1 MVDRKKFLITFKAA
15 AFTLAEVLIT
25 LAIIGVVAALT
36 LPGLIQKYEEKATV
50 TKVQKIYSVLTNAYN
65 LAKLEYGE
73 ATEWGLSYKSEDA
86 ETLLDIFS
94 KYIKHNKV
102 CHINDKTGCFPDVPY
117 KDFNGTH
124 TMQFTS
130 ERTYMQMSDGTL
142 IMFNTTSVLN
152 PTGKSSLI
160 AQIYVDINGF
170 KSPNRRGYDF
180 FYFYLWNDG
189 KLMPGGWEPTF
200 AAKDKNFKSELANKT
215 GDTGTRFA
223 NWIIE
228 KGNMEYLRCD
238 DLSYSGKSKCSE
250 K

>member
-73 ATEWGLSYKSEDA
+73 ATEWGLSHKSEDA

-94 KYIKHNKV
+94 KYINHNKV
-102 CHINDKTGCFPDVPY
+102 CHIGDKTGCFPDVLY
-117 KDFNGTH
+117 KNFNGTH
-124 TMQFTS
+124 TMLFTA
-130 ERTYMQMSDGTL
+130 ERTYMQISDGTL
-142 IMFNTTSVLN
+142 IMFNTTATEGEL
-152 PTGKSSLI
+152 L
-160 AQIYVDINGF
+160 AQFYVDINGF
-170 KSPNRRGYDF
+170 KGPNQRGYDF
-180 FYFYLWNDG
+180 FYFYLWTDDAIR
-189 KLMPGGWEPTF
+189 PGGWKRTIQE
-200 AAKDKNFKSELANKT
+200 KDNDLRWNLQSGGQDA
-215 GDTGTRFA
+215 GVSFA